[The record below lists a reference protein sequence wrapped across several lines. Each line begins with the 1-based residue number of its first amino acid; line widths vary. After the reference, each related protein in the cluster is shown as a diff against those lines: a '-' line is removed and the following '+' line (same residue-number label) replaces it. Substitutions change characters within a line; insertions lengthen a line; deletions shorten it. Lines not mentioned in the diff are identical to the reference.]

1 MSGTRETVKHAAI
14 YSAAGMMGKLIG
26 FIMLPFYAHHLDA
39 VGYGIIG
46 MADASMALLSALLA
60 YGFQAGL
67 TRIYHEQPMDK
78 GPVAVSTGYW
88 IVFVITGLLVA
99 IAMGASGPIA
109 GLLFGDTDLALILC
123 LALMSFFLDTCGQTA
138 GTILTIERR
147 SVVFS
152 LLGLVRLVV
161 GLTLNIVF
169 IVILKWNV
177 FGYFLSSALTALV
190 SFVLLQSICFRRCG
204 TRYEPIVAKSIL
216 AYQLP
221 LVPSALVTF
230 ASLQS
235 ERVLLRFLGSI
246 EKVGI
251 LEMGYKFPSLLSL
264 LVHVPIMT
272 SWNTERIRLAQDSG
286 RAAAARIGDMATF
299 SFFLVAFAGLLIAL
313 AIGDV
318 LVILTPPA
326 FWEAERIAQ
335 VECLTVVI
343 TCMTQHVNFGYMFS
357 KDMKAWAKLMGS
369 VAVLKI
375 ALSFLF
381 ISTWGI
387 LGAAYSALCA
397 AAFVFM
403 LGFRGGQRRYFIQF
417 NYRRAGLIAGAALVL
432 FAVPELLSAQLMEA
446 SRGIAAWLGRS
457 FPALSDPGAS
467 GTTLMAR
474 EKLPYAIDAL
484 LRTAIACLFL
494 ALLPKVHPPAWEWLL
509 QKLGRAPAKA
519 ASAA

>member
-1 MSGTRETVKHAAI
+1 MSSGTKETVKHAAI
-14 YSAAGMMGKLIG
+14 YSAASMMGKVIG

-60 YGFQAGL
+60 YGFYAGL
-67 TRIYHEQPMDK
+67 TRIYHEQPAGK

-88 IVFVITGLLVA
+88 IVFVLTAVIVSVA
-99 IAMGASGPIA
+99 MAASGPIA
-109 GLLFGDTDLALILC
+109 SLLFGDADLALILC
-123 LALMSFFLDTCGQTA
+123 LALLAFFLDTCGQTA

-152 LLGLVRLVV
+152 LLGLIRLVI

-169 IVILKWNV
+169 IVILEWNI
-177 FGYFLSSALTALV
+177 FGYFLSSAVTALV
-190 SFVLLQSICFRRCG
+190 SFVLLQSLCFRRCG
-204 TRYEPIVAKSIL
+204 TRYEPAVARSII

-246 EKVGI
+246 EQVGV

-286 RAAAARIGDMATF
+286 RGAARRIGDMAIF
-299 SFFLVAFAGLLIAL
+299 SFYLITFAGLLIAL
-313 AIGDV
+313 SIGDL
-318 LVILTPPA
+318 LVILTPPT
-326 FWEAERIAQ
+326 FWGAERIAQ

-343 TCMTQHVNFGYMFS
+343 TSMTHHVNFGYMFS
-357 KDMKAWAKLMGS
+357 KDTRNWAKLLGS
-369 VAVLKI
+369 AAALKI
-375 ALSFLF
+375 GLSFLF

-387 LGAAYSALCA
+387 MGAAYSALCA
-397 AAFVFM
+397 AAVVFV
-403 LGFRGGQRRYFIQF
+403 LGYRGGQRRYFVE
-417 NYRRAGLIAGAALVL
+417 YDYGRAGLIAGAGLVL
-432 FAVPELLSAQLMEA
+432 FAVPELLSN
-446 SRGIAAWLGRS
+446 
-457 FPALSDPGAS
+457 P
-467 GTTLMAR
+467 LMAASHALAGKLGDAIPMFFAGSATDTLLLVR
-474 EKLPYAIDAL
+474 QKLPYAIDAL
-484 LRTAIACLFL
+484 IRALFACLFL
-494 ALLPKVHPPAWEWLL
+494 ALLPKVHPPAWKGLL
-509 QKLGRAPAKA
+509 RKLGRLRA
-519 ASAA
+519 